1 MIHRVRGLVAAAA
14 LCAAGLSA
22 QDPAPKEVPGGQQ
35 VPTVQPNQT
44 ITLQVG
50 RSTVI
55 RAPWRVTR
63 VSITSPEIAD
73 VQALTPDTILLQGK
87 TLGSTDVTLWS
98 ETEESLQAWVY
109 VDDDLV
115 RLKTELG
122 RLFPLATLDVSR
134 SGEVVIV
141 RGQLARAEHADQLRR
156 FLEAGGLK
164 YVDMTSLAGVQ
175 QVQIQVRLAEVSRT
189 AIRALGVNFF
199 HTGPHF
205 FGGQAVGSAT
215 GGALQRFNIGVPEGA
230 DATSSALPFLFNNA
244 TTVSPL
250 TTLFLGF
257 PDANLQFFLQA
268 LAENQYLRILAE
280 PNLVA
285 LSGEEASF
293 LAGGEFPIPVV
304 QGGTAASTSITI
316 EYREFGVRLLFLPQV
331 LGDGTIRLRVA
342 PEVSDLT
349 DIGAVEIQGFRVPS
363 LVTRRA
369 ETTLELRS
377 GQTFAMAGLLSQSDD
392 ARNSRI
398 PVLGDLPVLGVLFRS
413 TRYESGET
421 ELVVLVTASLVDPIS
436 APGEAMALPG
446 ATHEVPND
454 WEFFVRGQLEGK
466 PQERGLPPMEMIS
479 ELGLDRLRG
488 PGSWVS
494 YDREAGR
501 STAPIRPL
509 RPAAGNSSQAP
520 PSSAA
525 PSSDAAPARDEVK
538 ENPSSSKQGT

>member
-1 MIHRVRGLVAAAA
+1 MIHRVRDLVAAAA
-14 LCAAGLSA
+14 LVAAGVSA
-22 QDPAPKEVPGGQQ
+22 QEPATKDVPGGQQ
-35 VPTVQPNQT
+35 VMTVQPNQT

-115 RLKTELG
+115 RLKTELT
-122 RLFPLATLDVSR
+122 RLFPLANLELSR

-141 RGQLARAEHADQLRR
+141 QGLLARAEHAEHLRK
-156 FLEAGGLK
+156 FLEASGLR

-199 HTGPHF
+199 QTGPHF
-205 FGGQAVGSAT
+205 FGGQTVGSAS
-215 GGALQRFNIGVPEGA
+215 GGGGQRFNIGVPEGA

-244 TTVSPL
+244 TSVSPL

-304 QGGTAASTSITI
+304 QGSGAASTSITI
-316 EYREFGVRLLFLPQV
+316 EYREFGVRLQFLPLV

-398 PVLGDLPVLGVLFRS
+398 PVLGDLPILGPLFRS

-421 ELVVLVTASLVDPIS
+421 ELVVLVTASLVDPLNKP
-436 APGEAMALPG
+436 AEAIALPG

-454 WEFFVRGQLEGK
+454 WEFFVRGTLEGEPAAK
-466 PQERGLPPMEMIS
+466 GLPPMKVIS

-494 YDREAGR
+494 YDHEPRR
-501 STAPIRPL
+501 STAPIQPV
-509 RPAAGNSSQAP
+509 RPAADAPPQAP
-520 PSSAA
+520 SPS
-525 PSSDAAPARDEVK
+525 PSEG
-538 ENPSSSKQGT
+538 NPSSSRQGT